1 MGLAE
6 ISGQPKVKR
15 NCIFRSEIADRLRRE
30 NLGEELRVLYVALT
44 RAKEK
49 LILSGV
55 IKNEEKTLSSY
66 TGNVLPEKPISYRAR
81 VGASTYLDWIF
92 PALLSYP
99 EKYTIAMTDP
109 RTLVWESIAEH
120 EKKRMDRRQLLR
132 EVEHADDALVQQYD
146 TLFSYE
152 YPYKSQAGRKSK
164 YSVSELKHDSMVRQ
178 YDRMEGETEVPEF
191 LLEDREPYVPD
202 FALAAE
208 PEARRG
214 EDAGARQT
222 DGASPGAKRGTAV
235 HRVME
240 CLDFPALSRIDT
252 QDEEAVGAF
261 VRQELERMRES
272 GELTEEW
279 RKLVPPVMIEHFVKS
294 PVAGRMAQA
303 AVRGDLYREKPFVM
317 QHEDVLVQGI
327 IDVFWLEGDAIVL
340 LDYKTDRV
348 QKAEEL
354 VLRYKTQL
362 ELYADALARVFS
374 NDQKKMTAEER
385 LLYSF
390 RLQEVIAV

>member
-1 MGLAE
+1 
-6 ISGQPKVKR
+6 
-15 NCIFRSEIADRLRRE
+15 
-30 NLGEELRVLYVALT
+30 
-44 RAKEK
+44 
-49 LILSGV
+49 
-55 IKNEEKTLSSY
+55 
-66 TGNVLPEKPISYRAR
+66 
-81 VGASTYLDWIF
+81 
-92 PALLSYP
+92 
-99 EKYTIAMTDP
+99 
-109 RTLVWESIAEH
+109 
-120 EKKRMDRRQLLR
+120 MDRRQLLR

-178 YDRMEGETEVPEF
+178 YDQQEGEAEVPEF

-208 PEARRG
+208 PGARGG
-214 EDAGARQT
+214 EGAGEQQSETGVGEPQSDDTPENRRTQNAGGTGSGSTGARQH

-240 CLDFPALSRIDT
+240 CLDFTALSRIDT
-252 QDEEAVGAF
+252 QDEKAVGAF
-261 VRQELERMRES
+261 VRQELVRMRES

-279 RKLVPPVMIEHFVKS
+279 YRLVPPAMIERFAKS
-294 PVAGRMAQA
+294 PVAHRMAQA

-374 NDQKKMTAEER
+374 NEQKKMTAEER